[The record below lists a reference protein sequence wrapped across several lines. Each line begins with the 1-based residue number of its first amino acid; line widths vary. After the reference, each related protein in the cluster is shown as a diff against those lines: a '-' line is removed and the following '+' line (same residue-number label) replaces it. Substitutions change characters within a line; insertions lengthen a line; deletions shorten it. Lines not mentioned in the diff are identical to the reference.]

1 MAKIQCKPTNMRIR
15 KGKQTS
21 DNHGGNLQQSTSLQ
35 QIQRKEDFGGHLDPD
50 LEEDMKLRQMEEEFN
65 ITGVNQYKTQLEA
78 NILVLNKKVKELQHQ
93 VKYGEIQEKRMN
105 KAHTEKVLFI
115 EHEEK
120 DKGMSALR

>member
-1 MAKIQCKPTNMRIR
+1 
-15 KGKQTS
+15 
-21 DNHGGNLQQSTSLQ
+21 
-35 QIQRKEDFGGHLDPD
+35 
-50 LEEDMKLRQMEEEFN
+50 MKLRQMEEEFN

-93 VKYGEIQEKRMN
+93 VKYGEIQEKRMS